1 MTTTET
7 QQMTEEQKERLQKAQ
22 ERALIVSSEIQ
33 FAPTGGMTPRTFEQL
48 VQVAKTISS
57 SGYFRDANDFTKAIA
72 KIQYGAELGI
82 PIMAALNNIYIIE
95 GKPSLSSGLISARI
109 KSSGYVKYK
118 VVEWDNEK
126 CVIEWSR
133 LYDAVS
139 KVWEVEG
146 RSSWTVDDT
155 KQAGLSGRDNHKKYP
170 KAMNF
175 ARALTQGARAY
186 CAELF
191 FGAIYDKEEID
202 DEIWSAKEVKAVEE
216 TKSGAEKLA
225 DVVVKEK
232 KKKETSNELKGV
244 SPVLD
249 VAIKG
254 DEQIKKEVE
263 ESKARKLEPL
273 ATVVELKPM
282 QNIPAPKEVTAELTI
297 ALSEKETVPSQYAVE
312 QLALKK
318 PEVSSVSE
326 KKNDVKELPESSKT
340 LTPMDVFDESVKN
353 TQQFIEALRTIPNVD
368 AIEKPNEKMLKL
380 SEHLRNYKEK
390 LAPNEVEMLR
400 ALLKSKSMMLTDESK
415 IWQIERTQIQ
425 QAIEAIAIAKVNGAV
440 FNWFDKLEGTLNN
453 AIKE

>member
-7 QQMTEEQKERLQKAQ
+7 QAKEKELTEEQKERMQKAQ
-22 ERALIVSSEIQ
+22 ERAMLVSSEIQ
-33 FAPTGGMTPRTFEQL
+33 FAPTGGMSPRTFEQL
-48 VQVAKTISS
+48 VQVAKTISG
-57 SGYFRDANDFTKAIA
+57 SGYFRDANDYTKAIA

-109 KSSGYVKYK
+109 KASGYVRYK
-118 VVEWDNEK
+118 VLEWDNEK

-133 LYDAVS
+133 LYDAVT

-155 KQAGLSGRDNHKKYP
+155 RQAGLSGRDNHKKYP

-191 FGAIYDKEEID
+191 FGSIYEKEEID
-202 DEIWSAKEVKAVEE
+202 DEIWSAKEVKAIDEN
-216 TKSGAEKLA
+216 KSGAEKL
-225 DVVVKEK
+225 VEVVKEK
-232 KKKETSNELKGV
+232 KKKETSSNELKGV

-263 ESKARKLEPL
+263 ESKAKKSEPL

-297 ALSEKETVPSQYAVE
+297 E
-312 QLALKK
+312 KK
-318 PEVSSVSE
+318 PEVSSASE
-326 KKNDVKELPESSKT
+326 KKNDAKELPESSKT
-340 LTPMDVFDESVKN
+340 LTPMDAFEESAKS
-353 TQQFIEALRTIPNVD
+353 TAKFIEALRTIPSVQD
-368 AIEKPNEKMLKL
+368 LEKNNEKLSKL
-380 SEHLRNYKEK
+380 AEHLRNYKEQ
-390 LAPNEVEMLR
+390 LAPNEVELLR
-400 ALLKSKSMMLTDESK
+400 ALLKSKSMMITDESK
-415 IWQIERTQIQ
+415 IWQIEKAQIL
-425 QAIEAIAIAKVNGAV
+425 QALEAIQLMKANGALFSWV
-440 FNWFDKLEGTLNN
+440 DKLESVLNN